1 VPPTVNA
8 GPNETAVTGLLYT
21 LQASFSDPDN
31 NGPWSYT
38 IDWGDGSTTTG
49 TATSQGTITK
59 GHTYVVLLPSNF
71 TIRVT
76 VVDNRGAAGSDTKV
90 VTVLLL

>member
-1 VPPTVNA
+1 
-8 GPNETAVTGLLYT
+8 VTGLAYT
-21 LQASFSDPDN
+21 LSASFTDPD

-38 IDWGDGSTTTG
+38 IDWGDGSRTTG
-49 TATSQGTITK
+49 TAASPGAITS
-59 GHTYVVLLPSNF
+59 GHTYVVLLPRDF

-76 VVDNRGAAGSDTKV
+76 VVDSKGAAGSDTKV